1 VESLTIWIIDQLA
14 AFASQRVL
22 FKRSEF
28 LLGDPLQRAL
38 RNPTEV
44 ALIAAVDAVLGENA
58 SPEAR
63 QRTFDIM
70 AVFCTPDLKIGAW
83 GNTLTEAL
91 QEIVAQ
97 AIGRANAPSIGLSP
111 EDVPTTTLTS
121 LSDELGIRI
130 DGDAFAAVFIDAWL
144 DAFRKASLA
153 NEVLHPL
160 ADLLAHEQSQAQA
173 ERNEAATQAPLLG
186 REQRLNETLMSAVQ
200 SAYEQ
205 GIREGDAT
213 IERRLQWFDIHVVPA
228 DKLMYEIHDDYR
240 SAFNSTLDALR
251 SGDDLEDAMRRL
263 KALRERKVAGRRGA
277 VIAARKLLQNRP
289 DAVFGASLDAP
300 LTKYLEAVEGF
311 QRSDAE
317 LNTTWFGAYIEKF
330 NRLIEWGE
338 DPHLRSNYPAIS
350 GVVDLKGQL
359 AVAIA
364 KVLNTAMPKKWDE
377 YLEAYQDLR
386 HACVAGPPS
395 GPAGA
400 VTTALQ
406 WGSITDEGFERLLF
420 DLLRGLT
427 GYDNVQWLMKTNA
440 SDHGRDLSLDRTWRD
455 ASGHVRRERIVVQAK
470 HWRRKSVDP
479 ASIMNV
485 IARLPSWEPPHIHG
499 LIVATSGSF
508 TTDAVRYVESHN
520 EKGADPRIEMWPG
533 VHLEALLAERP
544 ELTATYGLHL
554 A

>member
-14 AFASQRVL
+14 EFASQRVF
-22 FKRSEF
+22 FKKSDF
-28 LLGDPLQRAL
+28 ILDDALQSAL

-44 ALIAAVDAVLGENA
+44 ALSAAVDAVLGENA

-63 QRTFDIM
+63 QGAFENM
-70 AVFCTPDLKIGAW
+70 AVFWTPDLKIGA
-83 GNTLTEAL
+83 GGSTLTEAL

-97 AIGRANAPSIGLSP
+97 AIGRANAPSIGRSP
-111 EDVPTTTLTS
+111 EDTPTTTLTS

-144 DAFRKASLA
+144 DAVRKASLA
-153 NEVLHPL
+153 NEVLQPL
-160 ADLLAHEQSQAQA
+160 ADLLAHEQSQVQA
-173 ERNEAATQAPLLG
+173 ERNHAATQAPLLG

-205 GIREGDAT
+205 GVRKGGAT
-213 IERRLQWFDIHVVPA
+213 IERRLQWFEIHVAPA
-228 DKLMYEIHDDYR
+228 DKLMHEIHDDYR
-240 SAFNSTLDALR
+240 SAFNSALDALR

-263 KALRERKVAGRRGA
+263 EALRERKVAGRRGA

-300 LTKYLEAVEGF
+300 LTKYLEAVQGF

-317 LNTTWFGAYIEKF
+317 LDTTWYGAYIEKF
-330 NRLIEWGE
+330 NRLITWGE

-350 GVVDLKGQL
+350 AVEDLKGQL

-364 KVLNTAMPKKWDE
+364 KVLNTTMPKKWDE

-395 GPAGA
+395 RPAGA
-400 VTTALQ
+400 VTTALR
-406 WGSITDEGFERLLF
+406 WDSITDEGFERLLF
-420 DLLRGLT
+420 NLLRGLT
-427 GYDNVQWLMKTNA
+427 GYENVQWLMKTNA
-440 SDHGRDLSLDRTWRD
+440 ADHGRDLSLERTWRD
-455 ASGHVRRERIVVQAK
+455 ASGLMRRERVVVQAK

-479 ASIMNV
+479 ASIVNV
-485 IARLPSWEPPHIHG
+485 IARLNNWEPPHIHC

-508 TTDAVRYVESHN
+508 TADAVQYVERYN
-520 EKGADPRIEMWPG
+520 EKGADPRIEMWSG
-533 VHLEALLAERP
+533 VDLEALLAERP
-544 ELTATYGLHL
+544 ELTATSGLRP